1 MLEHAGAALRERARL
16 LPYFLTLAHLA
27 QRTGAPY
34 VRPVWWRSPE
44 DRALRD
50 CEDAFLLGDS
60 LLVAPVLEAGAD
72 RRAVRLPRGRWY
84 DTATGRAHEGP
95 GQVLLDAPLS
105 RVPVLARAGSVVPV
119 AGAGGEV
126 ELEVWP
132 PAPGRTGAGVLV
144 PDGGDGWERPAAV
157 RFTTRWRGGVVAVEQ
172 EGAPEPAYPVRLR
185 G

>member
-1 MLEHAGAALRERARL
+1 MRL
-16 LPYFLTLAHLA
+16 LPYYVTLAHLA

-119 AGAGGEV
+119 AGADGAV

-132 PAPGRTGAGVLV
+132 PAAGRTGGGVLIT
-144 PDGGDGWERPAAV
+144 DAGEGWERPEVV
-157 RFTTRWRGGVVAVEQ
+157 RFTTRSRNGLVTVEQ
-172 EGAPEPAYPVRLR
+172 EGASEVAYPVRLR